1 MKILVFGASGSG
13 TSTLGRALAQ
23 KMGASFLDA
32 DDFYWA
38 KTDPPFT
45 EKIPLQ
51 KRSENLQKALEAE
64 EGAILSGSLVSW
76 GNYWLSAFDLAIFL
90 HLPPTIRLQRL
101 GARERERYGDL
112 LEHDPE
118 RKANSKAFLEWAA
131 QYDDPDF
138 EGRSISQHEDWMKKL
153 NCPILRIEGDV
164 ELKDKLAFVEK
175 YLNEDFAKDK

>member
-1 MKILVFGASGSG
+1 MKILIFGASGSG
-13 TSTLGRALAQ
+13 TSTLGKALAQ
-23 KMGASFLDA
+23 NMKANFLDA

-51 KRSENLQKALEAE
+51 KRSKNLQKALEAE
-64 EGAILSGSLVSW
+64 EGAVLSGSLVSW
-76 GNYWLSAFDLAIFL
+76 GDYWLNAFDLAIFL

-101 GARERERYGDL
+101 GARERERYGDS

-118 RKANSKAFLEWAA
+118 RKANSQAFLEWAA
-131 QYDDPDF
+131 QYDDPAF
-138 EGRSISQHEDWMKKL
+138 AGRSISQHEAWMKKL
-153 NCPILRIEGDV
+153 NCPILRIEGDI

-175 YLNEDFAKDK
+175 HLNEDLV